1 MNKELKRCQYLN
13 TSVVNVGI
21 RPNSWK
27 RAVVKT
33 STSAKN
39 VEVRI
44 CRSYFQVFPLGKAAR
59 GAIHA
64 QPEHAQLERVVS
76 NRKDYYENRSNINWT
91 YA

>member
-1 MNKELKRCQYLN
+1 VTDVDTE
-13 TSVVNVGI
+13 VNF
-21 RPNSWK
+21 WK

-44 CRSYFQVFPLGKAAR
+44 CKNYFQDFRLGKAAR

-64 QPEHAQLERVVS
+64 QPEHVLLERAAS
-76 NRKDYYENRSNINWT
+76 DRKDIL
-91 YA
+91 

>member
-64 QPEHAQLERVVS
+64 QPERVLLERAAS
-76 NRKDYYENRSNINWT
+76 DRKDIL
-91 YA
+91 